1 MMYRWWCEGGGDR
14 AWWIIKSVL
23 LRSAD
28 KGFWACLGDLPPNM
42 PRRPEKVKKLES
54 ADNKIKDA
62 DETDATA
69 VPKEEVVRHI
79 PIADHGLAI

>member
-1 MMYRWWCEGGGDR
+1 
-14 AWWIIKSVL
+14 
-23 LRSAD
+23 
-28 KGFWACLGDLPPNM
+28 M